1 MLSRRKLFIG
11 IGLAVFACAL
21 ATPIRSGFA
30 ATTAGQFVD
39 DLGNKAIKLLSLRT
53 ISEGERV
60 KRMRKLLE
68 DGFDG
73 PAISKFVLGVYWRRA
88 TAKQRTEFLDLYQTI
103 VAHTYAGLF
112 KKFSGH
118 TFKVERERHD
128 SSSSTIIVYGHITQ
142 PNGKPVGVEFRVH
155 RNSSKFQA
163 TDIKV
168 AGVSMPL
175 THRKDYSSVIR
186 RQRGSIAGLLKVM
199 RKKVA
204 HLEETAPSR

>member
-1 MLSRRKLFIG
+1 MLSRRTLLIG
-11 IGLAVFACAL
+11 MGLAIFASAL
-21 ATPIRSGFA
+21 VTPIRDSFA
-30 ATTAGQFVD
+30 AMTAGQFVT
-39 DLGNKAIKLLSLRT
+39 DLGNRAIKLLGIKT

-73 PAISKFVLGVYWRRA
+73 PAISKFVLGIYWRRA
-88 TAKQRTEFLDLYQTI
+88 NAKQRTEFLDLYQTI
-103 VAHTYAGLF
+103 VAHTYASLF

-118 TFKVERERHD
+118 TFKVVRERPD
-128 SSSSTIIVYGHITQ
+128 GSSNIIVYGHITQ
-142 PNGKPVGVEFRVH
+142 PSGQPVAVEFRVR
-155 RNSSKFQA
+155 RNSSNFRA

-186 RQRGSIAGLLKVM
+186 RQRGSIEGLLKVM

-204 HLEETAPSR
+204 HLEETVPSR

>member
-1 MLSRRKLFIG
+1 MLSRRTLLVG
-11 IGLAVFACAL
+11 MGLALFASAL
-21 ATPIRSGFA
+21 ITPIRGSFA
-30 ATTAGQFVD
+30 AATAGQFVH
-39 DLGNKAIKLLSLRT
+39 DLGNKAIKLLSLKG

-103 VAHTYAGLF
+103 VAHTYASLF

-118 TFKVERERHD
+118 TFKVVRERPD
-128 SSSSTIIVYGHITQ
+128 GSSGIIVYGHITQ
-142 PNGKPVGVEFRVH
+142 PSGQPVPVEFRVN
-155 RNSSKFQA
+155 RNSSSFRA

-186 RQRGSIAGLLKVM
+186 RQRGSIEGLLKVM

-204 HLEETAPSR
+204 LLEETAPSR

>member
-1 MLSRRKLFIG
+1 MLSRRTLLTAM
-11 IGLAVFACAL
+11 GLAIFASAL
-21 ATPIRSGFA
+21 IAPIRDSFA
-30 ATTAGQFVD
+30 AATAGQFVTE
-39 DLGNKAIKLLSLRT
+39 LGNKAIQLLSLKN

-60 KRMRKLLE
+60 KRMRKLLD

-73 PAISKFVLGVYWRRA
+73 PAISKFVLGVYWRRT

-103 VAHTYAGLF
+103 VAHTYASLF
-112 KKFSGH
+112 KKFSGN
-118 TFKVERERHD
+118 TFKVVRERPD
-128 SSSSTIIVYGHITQ
+128 SATSVVVYGHITQ
-142 PNGKPVGVEFRVH
+142 PNGQPVPVEFRVN
-155 RNSSKFQA
+155 RNSSEFRA

-186 RQRGSIAGLLKVM
+186 RQRGSIEGLLKVM

-204 HLEETAPSR
+204 LLEERAPSR